1 MEMKKISIGISSC
14 LLGERVR
21 YDGGHKL
28 DHYLSGILGQ
38 FVDWVPICPEVE
50 AGLPIPREAMRLEGD
65 PESPHLVTRKTRVD
79 HTAMM
84 KRWIRG
90 KIKDLQREDL
100 CGFVFKSRS
109 PSSGMQRVKVYEPS
123 SESIKMGRG
132 MFAGAFMDAF
142 PHIPVEDEGRL
153 HDPGLRE
160 NFIERV
166 FAFKRWK
173 DIESKGKTRSNLV
186 AFHAAHKL
194 QLMAHSPKHLREL
207 GRIVSVAKQQSPA
220 SLHEAYFNIF
230 MEALKHKTTTRKNTN
245 VLQHIMGYFKKRLTP
260 DEKQELLE
268 VITNYHKGLIPLI
281 VPVTLLNHY
290 VRKYEEPYLKTQY
303 YLNPHPIEIMLRNHI

>member
-1 MEMKKISIGISSC
+1 MKKIPIGISSC

-28 DHYLSGILGQ
+28 DHYLSDTLGQ
-38 FVDWVPICPEVE
+38 FVAWVPVCPEVE

-65 PESPHLVTRKTRVD
+65 PASPHLVTRKTRVD

-109 PSSGMQRVKVYEPS
+109 PSSGMQRVKVYDPS
-123 SESIKMGRG
+123 SDSIRMGRG
-132 MFAGAFMDAF
+132 IFAGAFMDTF
-142 PHIPVEDEGRL
+142 PHIPVEDDGRL

-173 DIESKGKTRSNLV
+173 DIESKGKTRGNLV
-186 AFHAAHKL
+186 TFHAAHKL
-194 QLMAHSPKHLREL
+194 QLMAHSQKHLRDL
-207 GRIVSVAKQQSPA
+207 GRIVAGSGQQSLA
-220 SLHEAYFNIF
+220 SLYEAYFDTF
-230 MEALKHKTTTRKNTN
+230 MEALKRRATTKKNTN
-245 VLQHIMGYFKKRLTP
+245 VLQHIMGYFKKRLSS
-260 DEKQELLE
+260 DEKQELLA

-290 VRKYEEPYLKTQY
+290 IRLHNESYLKTQY
-303 YLNPHPIEIMLRNHI
+303 YLNPHPIELMLRNHV